1 MISSY
6 PGAQNREEARRLE
19 DQHRGEHRR
28 LPDKATPRSTL
39 RSTKDKDGT
48 TTSDRVEGSQT
59 RSKSKKPTR
68 TDSLEK
74 WSPQLRK
81 HKGLKKQYW
90 ARILIRKERLS
101 GERTWIQIKDPTRST
116 RARTSGQQTIDTRLK
131 LRIGYKPTSTIGLIR
146 LKDNLTDSN
155 QSNLETSWTT
165 LDIDFTF
172 AGMAIC

>member
-1 MISSY
+1 MRLTKCNTPHSKPSLSREEETYWVMISSY

-74 WSPQLRK
+74 
-81 HKGLKKQYW
+81 
-90 ARILIRKERLS
+90 
-101 GERTWIQIKDPTRST
+101 
-116 RARTSGQQTIDTRLK
+116 
-131 LRIGYKPTSTIGLIR
+131 
-146 LKDNLTDSN
+146 
-155 QSNLETSWTT
+155 
-165 LDIDFTF
+165 
-172 AGMAIC
+172 